1 LPDKSSAGETAVNQ
15 EIVDAIASVVD
26 KLEAET
32 VERLHELIRIPSVT
46 GNEHDVQ
53 QAVSRQLND
62 LELEIDVWEPDPAVL
77 APYAE
82 DVGVFESFAG
92 RPNVVGKRAG
102 AGDGRSLILNAHIDT
117 VEPGDRDQWSVER
130 FLGESRD
137 GLIYGRG
144 SCDMKAGL
152 VAEIMA
158 LRALDEVGIR
168 LNGDVLIESV
178 ISEED
183 GGAGALATLL
193 RGHTADAAI
202 ITEPTNLAII
212 SAQGGSAVF
221 RITITGRSAHACVR
235 DEGVSALE
243 KFIPIHAAI
252 LEHERRHHESI
263 THPLYRQFAN
273 RAPINFGVV
282 RAGNWP
288 SSVPETLVAE
298 GRAGL
303 VPGETLAE
311 TREALLTVIDEAV
324 AADTWLADNPPA
336 VEWFS
341 GQFAPAETTPDH
353 PLSLT
358 LHEAHL
364 AVTGGSPVVEGVT
377 YGADMRHFAN
387 FGRIPCLMYGP
398 GDVRRAHAPN
408 EFVPL
413 GEIQTVAKTLAL
425 TLVGWCGH
433 GNH

>member
-1 LPDKSSAGETAVNQ
+1 
-15 EIVDAIASVVD
+15 
-26 KLEAET
+26 
-32 VERLHELIRIPSVT
+32 
-46 GNEHDVQ
+46 
-53 QAVSRQLND
+53 
-62 LELEIDVWEPDPAVL
+62 
-77 APYAE
+77 
-82 DVGVFESFAG
+82 
-92 RPNVVGKRAG
+92 
-102 AGDGRSLILNAHIDT
+102 
-117 VEPGDRDQWSVER
+117 
-130 FLGESRD
+130 
-137 GLIYGRG
+137 
-144 SCDMKAGL
+144 
-152 VAEIMA
+152 
-158 LRALDEVGIR
+158 
-168 LNGDVLIESV
+168 
-178 ISEED
+178 
-183 GGAGALATLL
+183 LL

-235 DEGVSALE
+235 EEGVSALE

-311 TREALLTVIDEAV
+311 TREALLTVINKAV
-324 AADTWLADNPPA
+324 AADTWLAENPPA

-353 PLSLT
+353 QLSLT

-364 AVTGGSPVVEGVT
+364 AVAGGLPVVEGVT
-377 YGADMRHFAN
+377 YGADMRHFVNIA
-387 FGRIPCLMYGP
+387 GIPCVMYGAD
-398 GDVRRAHAPN
+398 DVGGAHAPD
-408 EFVPL
+408 ESVA
-413 GEIQTVAKTLAL
+413 IQDMLTCAKAVALAARD
-425 TLVGWCGH
+425 WCS
-433 GNH
+433 